1 MMNEEIEVGQRIR
14 ERRQLL
20 GISLREL
27 AGKTELSAAFLSQ
40 VERGQANTSIS
51 SLRRIAAALDTSLL
65 YFLADAEAQSTPQ
78 HIPVVRAGRRPKFSS
93 PDSVIEYELLT
104 PDLSRKMEVICGRV
118 KPGSG
123 NVVRHLREP
132 TEEWIY
138 VLSGALLVR
147 LQQENAP
154 YSLEEYV
161 LGPGDSIYFEGSQL
175 RALECASQTEDVV
188 WISVFTPAV
197 F

>member
-1 MMNEEIEVGQRIR
+1 MNEDIEVGQRIK

-27 AGKTELSAAFLSQ
+27 AGRTELSAAFLSQ

-51 SLRRIAAALDTSLL
+51 SLRRIAAAMDTSLL
-65 YFLADAEAQSTPQ
+65 YFLADAESQSAPL

-93 PDSVIEYELLT
+93 PDSVVEYELLT

-147 LQQENAP
+147 LQM
-154 YSLEEYV
+154 EEYV
-161 LGPGDSIYFEGSQL
+161 LGPGDSIYFEGVQL
-175 RALECASQTEDVV
+175 SALECASKTEDVV

>member
-1 MMNEEIEVGQRIR
+1 MTSEDSQVGQRIK
-14 ERRQLL
+14 ERRQSL

-27 AGKTELSAAFLSQ
+27 AGRTELSAAFLSQ
-40 VERGQANTSIS
+40 VERGQANTSLS
-51 SLRRIAAALDTSLL
+51 SLRRIAGALDTPLI
-65 YFLADAEAQSTPQ
+65 YFLEDGDSPSVPQ
-78 HIPVVRAGRRPKFSS
+78 HDPVVRAGRRPKFSS
-93 PDSVIEYELLT
+93 PDSVVEYQLLT
-104 PDLSRKMEVICGRV
+104 PDLSRKMEVISGRV

-147 LQQENAP
+147 LQTM
-154 YSLEEYV
+154 EYV
-161 LGPGDSIYFEGSQL
+161 LDPGDSIYFEGDQL
-175 RALECASQTEDVV
+175 SALECASTNEDVV

>member
-1 MMNEEIEVGQRIR
+1 MADEEILVGLRIR
-14 ERRQLL
+14 ARRQAL

-27 AGKTELSAAFLSQ
+27 AARTELSAAFLSQ
-40 VERGQANTSIS
+40 VERGQANTSLG
-51 SLRRIAAALDTSLL
+51 SLRRIAAALDAPLI
-65 YFLADAEAQSTPQ
+65 YFLDEDDAASAPQ
-78 HIPVVRAGRRPKFSS
+78 YDPVVRRGRRPKFSS
-93 PDSVIEYELLT
+93 PDSVVEYELLT

-138 VLSGALLVR
+138 VLSGSLLVR
-147 LQQENAP
+147 LQTA
-154 YSLEEYV
+154 EYV
-161 LGPGDSIYFEGSQL
+161 LDPGDSIYFEGAQL
-175 RALECASQTEDVV
+175 RALECASVTEDVL

>member
-1 MMNEEIEVGQRIR
+1 M
-14 ERRQLL
+14 
-20 GISLREL
+20 
-27 AGKTELSAAFLSQ
+27 SAAFLSQ
-40 VERGQANTSIS
+40 VERGQANTSLS
-51 SLRRIAAALDTSLL
+51 SLRRIAGALDTPLI
-65 YFLADAEAQSTPQ
+65 YFLEDGDSPSVPQ
-78 HIPVVRAGRRPKFSS
+78 HDPVVRAGRRPKFSS

-147 LQQENAP
+147 LTTA
-154 YSLEEYV
+154 EYV
-161 LGPGDSIYFEGSQL
+161 LNAGDSIYFEGAQL
-175 RALECASQTEDVV
+175 KALECASASEDVV

>member
-1 MMNEEIEVGQRIR
+1 MTDEGIEVGLRTK
-14 ERRQLL
+14 ERRQAL

-27 AGKTELSAAFLSQ
+27 ARRTELTAAFLSQ
-40 VERGQANTSIS
+40 VERGQVNTSIG
-51 SLRRIAAALDTSLL
+51 SLRRIAAALDASILH
-65 YFLADAEAQSTPQ
+65 FLDEGQSPATP
-78 HIPVVRAGRRPKFSS
+78 HHVPVVRANRRLKLSS
-93 PDSVIEYELLT
+93 PDLVVEYELLT

-123 NVVRHLREP
+123 NMVRHLREP

-147 LQQENAP
+147 LHGTNAP
-154 YSLEEYV
+154 YDLEEYV
-161 LGPGDSIYFEGSQL
+161 LGPGDSVYFEGSQL

>member
-1 MMNEEIEVGQRIR
+1 MTSEDIEIGQRIK

-27 AGKTELSAAFLSQ
+27 ASRTELSAAFLSQ

-51 SLRRIAAALDTSLL
+51 SLRRIAAALDAPLL
-65 YFLADAEAQSTPQ
+65 YFLDGAETPSAPQ
-78 HIPVVRAGRRPKFSS
+78 HVPVIRAGRRPKFSS
-93 PDSVIEYELLT
+93 PDSVVEYELLT

-118 KPGSG
+118 QPGSG

-138 VLSGALLVR
+138 VLSGTLLIR
-147 LQQENAP
+147 LLAD
-154 YSLEEYV
+154 EYV
-161 LGPGDSIYFEGSQL
+161 LGPGDSIYFEGPQL
-175 RALECASQTEDVV
+175 RALECASKTEDVV

>member
-1 MMNEEIEVGQRIR
+1 MTSEDIQVGQRIK

-27 AGKTELSAAFLSQ
+27 AGRTELSAAFLSQ
-40 VERGQANTSIS
+40 VERGQANTSLS
-51 SLRRIAAALDTSLL
+51 SLRRIAGALDTPLIF
-65 YFLADAEAQSTPQ
+65 FLDDGDSPSVPQ
-78 HIPVVRAGRRPKFSS
+78 HDPVVRAGRRPKFSS
-93 PDSVIEYELLT
+93 PDSVVEYELLT

-147 LQQENAP
+147 LTATEH
-154 YSLEEYV
+154 V
-161 LGPGDSIYFEGSQL
+161 LNPGDSIYFEGAQL
-175 RALECASQTEDVV
+175 RALECASTSEDVI

>member
-1 MMNEEIEVGQRIR
+1 MTDEGIEVGLRIK
-14 ERRQLL
+14 ERRQAL

-27 AGKTELSAAFLSQ
+27 AKRTELTAAFLSQ
-40 VERGQANTSIS
+40 VERGQVNTSIG
-51 SLRRIAAALDTSLL
+51 SLRRIAAALDLSILH
-65 YFLADAEAQSTPQ
+65 FLEEGQTPAAPQ
-78 HIPVVRAGRRPKFSS
+78 HVPVVRANRRLKLSS
-93 PDSVIEYELLT
+93 PDFVIEYELLT

-154 YSLEEYV
+154 YGMEEYV

>member
-1 MMNEEIEVGQRIR
+1 
-14 ERRQLL
+14 
-20 GISLREL
+20 
-27 AGKTELSAAFLSQ
+27 
-40 VERGQANTSIS
+40 
-51 SLRRIAAALDTSLL
+51 
-65 YFLADAEAQSTPQ
+65 
-78 HIPVVRAGRRPKFSS
+78 
-93 PDSVIEYELLT
+93 VIEYELLT
-104 PDLSRKMEVICGRV
+104 PDLSRKIEVICGRV

-147 LQQENAP
+147 LQAA
-154 YSLEEYV
+154 EYV
-161 LGPGDSIYFEGSQL
+161 LNLGDSIYFEGVQL
-175 RALECASQTEDVV
+175 RALECASTTEDVV